1 MESGGGGGH
10 GRLRRPHSESS
21 VFNRKY
27 SPYLFTA
34 PFAIMFLA
42 FWVWPIVQSVVWSLL
57 DWDGIR
63 KAKFVGLRNYFAL
76 FREPVFLV
84 SLGNTVA
91 AAVVYIALLVLL
103 ALVIAVG
110 LNSQML
116 AGRTVFRSA
125 FFVPVTVSLPVVAL
139 IFMIIY
145 TPHNGIL
152 NKIFAL
158 FGARDTDWLGN
169 PHTALGS
176 IVALRLWRAAGYYS
190 VFVLAGLQAI
200 PRETLEA
207 SVIDGASSLQTGLFV
222 VLPQLKPVLVYV
234 AIASSVW
241 AFQLFE
247 EPWILTEGGPANA
260 TSTVGIHI
268 YTNGFKF
275 FKLGYASA
283 SAYLLAMVI
292 LGFALLQLA
301 VAKEGRQT

>member
-1 MESGGGGGH
+1 
-10 GRLRRPHSESS
+10 

-34 PFAIMFLA
+34 PFAIMFLV
-42 FWVWPIVQSVVWSLL
+42 FWVWPIAQSLIWSTL

-63 KAKFVGLRNYFAL
+63 KAKFVGLRNYVAL
-76 FREPVFLV
+76 FREPVFLQA
-84 SLGNTVA
+84 LGNTIA
-91 AAVVYIALLVLL
+91 AAIVYIALLVVLSFL
-103 ALVIAVG
+103 IAIA
-110 LNSQML
+110 LNSDL
-116 AGRTVFRSA
+116 LFGRTVFRSA
-125 FFVPVTVSLPVVAL
+125 FFAPVTVSLPVVAL

-145 TPHNGIL
+145 TPHNGVL
-152 NKIFAL
+152 NKICAL
-158 FGARDTDWLGN
+158 FGAPPETDWLGN
-169 PHTALGS
+169 PRTALGS

-200 PRETLEA
+200 PRETIEA
-207 SVIDGASSLQTGLFV
+207 SLIDGASPVQRSLYV

-292 LGFALLQLA
+292 LGFALLQLGVTRERRA
-301 VAKEGRQT
+301 T

>member
-1 MESGGGGGH
+1 
-10 GRLRRPHSESS
+10 

-34 PFAIMFLA
+34 PFVIMFVT
-42 FWVWPIVQSVVWSLL
+42 FWVWPIIQGLAWSFLE
-57 DWDGIR
+57 WDGIR
-63 KAKFVGLRNYFAL
+63 KAKFVGLRNYLAL
-76 FREPVFLV
+76 FREPVFLQA
-84 SLGNTVA
+84 LGNTIV
-91 AAVVYIALLVLL
+91 AAVVYIGLLVVL
-103 ALVIAVG
+103 AFLIAIA
-110 LNSQML
+110 LDSDML
-116 AGRTVFRSA
+116 FGRTVFRSA
-125 FFVPVTVSLPVVAL
+125 FFAPVTVSLPVVAL

-152 NKIFAL
+152 NKILAQ
-158 FGARDTDWLGN
+158 FGAPPETDWLGS
-169 PHTALGS
+169 PRTALGS
-176 IVALRLWRAAGYYS
+176 IVALRLWRASGYYS

-200 PRETLEA
+200 PRETIEA
-207 SVIDGASSLQTGLFV
+207 SLIDGASAVQRSLHV

-234 AIASSVW
+234 AITSSVW

-292 LGFALLQLA
+292 LGFAFLQLG
-301 VAKEGRQT
+301 VARERKAS

>member
-1 MESGGGGGH
+1 M
-10 GRLRRPHSESS
+10 
-21 VFNRKY
+21 FNRRY

-42 FWVWPIVQSVVWSLL
+42 FWVWPIVQSLIWSLL

-63 KAKFVGLRNYFAL
+63 KAKFVGLRNYLAL

-84 SLGNTVA
+84 SLRNTVA

-103 ALVIAVG
+103 ALVIATA
-110 LNSQML
+110 LNSQL
-116 AGRTVFRSA
+116 LPGRAVFRSA

-152 NKIFAL
+152 NKVLAL
-158 FGARDTDWLGN
+158 VGAPPETDWLGN
-169 PHTALGS
+169 PRTALGS

-200 PRETLEA
+200 PKETVEA
-207 SVIDGASSLQTGLFV
+207 SVIDGSSALQTGLFV
-222 VLPQLKPVLVYV
+222 ILPQLKPVLVYV

-283 SAYLLAMVI
+283 SAWLLAMVI
-292 LGFALLQLA
+292 LGFALLQLGVTREA
-301 VAKEGRQT
+301 RSQ